1 MEPTPKISI
10 HYRKL
15 DELKPADYNPRR
27 MTKEQAT
34 ALQASIERYGIIDP
48 IIVNTFPGRE
58 GVIVGGHQR
67 YEIAKLL
74 AIDEIPCVDVYLD
87 EAKEKELNLRLN
99 KNLGEWDWE
108 KLANY
113 FDIPDLVGVGFSDE
127 ELKMQLGLND
137 AGEQDFDAER
147 ANVLQVVPP
156 ESVRLR
162 ERLQIEM
169 GSKEDYDLVKKAV
182 DEGRIT
188 VAMLIEK
195 ANGKA

>member
-1 MEPTPKISI
+1 METNPKIAI

-15 DELKPADYNPRR
+15 DELKAAEYNPRF
-27 MTKEQAT
+27 MSNEGAAALTASVKEF
-34 ALQASIERYGIIDP
+34 GVIDP
-48 IIVNTFPGRE
+48 IIINTYPGRE

-67 YEIAKLL
+67 FEVAKRLGME
-74 AIDEIPCVDVYLD
+74 EIPCVYVYLD
-87 EAKEKELNLRLN
+87 EVKEKELNLRLN

-113 FDIPDLVGVGFSDE
+113 FDIPELIGVGFSDE

-137 AGEQDFDAER
+137 AGEQDLDAER
-147 ANVLQVVPP
+147 ANVLQVVPS

-188 VAMLIEK
+188 AAMLIEK